1 MKMHCV
7 YCEKIKLFFPKTI
20 IMMTAE
26 GLVVFGLVQLSKS
39 AHQYSLS
46 NVVQSRKF
54 IV

>member
-7 YCEKIKLFFPKTI
+7 YCEKMKLFFPKT